1 MHKVI
6 YPGSFDPLTVGHL
19 DIIQRLAH
27 LFDAV
32 IVGIGVN
39 PAKKTLFTVTERQQL
54 IEASVAASN
63 LSNVKVI
70 NYTGLTTEVAK
81 AQEVDLI
88 ARGLRDEQDLHYE
101 KKIAELNR
109 RVSGIETI
117 FLLAKPEHQ
126 VLASSY
132 VKELASY
139 KADISAMVP
148 APVLSALQA
157 KYKGNSE
164 DA

>member
-6 YPGSFDPLTVGHL
+6 YPGSFDPLTMGHL
-19 DIIQRLAH
+19 DIIQRLARF
-27 LFDAV
+27 FDEV
-32 IVGIGVN
+32 VVGIGVN

-54 IEASVAASN
+54 IETSVNALN

-70 NYTGLTTEVAK
+70 NYTGLTTEAAK
-81 AQEVDLI
+81 AQAVDMI
-88 ARGLRDEQDLHYE
+88 ARGLRDEQDLHFE
-101 KKIAELNR
+101 QKIAELNR
-109 RVSGIETI
+109 RVSGIETM

-126 VLASSY
+126 VVASSY

-139 KADISAMVP
+139 GADVSAMVP

-157 KYKGNSE
+157 KYNRNLE